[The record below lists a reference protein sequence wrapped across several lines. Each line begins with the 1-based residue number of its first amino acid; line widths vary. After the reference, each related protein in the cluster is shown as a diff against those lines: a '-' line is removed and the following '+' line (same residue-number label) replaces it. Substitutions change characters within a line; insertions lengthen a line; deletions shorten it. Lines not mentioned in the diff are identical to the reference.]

1 MAHHFVWGMTSS
13 RRRAEQL
20 RSPQGP
26 PSLLSRGGSGRSMP
40 PTPAIGD
47 ADLERGWGG
56 GGDAARRVPSPAM
69 MKMTHCRSLKED
81 GHTSRSQRLR
91 VEHGLF
97 FRCRAAC
104 ESKRCS
110 VRELNVLDAAR
121 GCLSPDQTGGRGA
134 GGAWGGT
141 AGAKNTVHFFY
152 PLAIATSHPEK
163 MSTLRWQPELV
174 CGRVRPRRLS
184 CREI

>member
-1 MAHHFVWGMTSS
+1 MLWRNSFVHPKDRLPFSPAVDLAEACRPRPRSETLTSK
-13 RRRAEQL
+13 ED
-20 RSPQGP
+20 
-26 PSLLSRGGSGRSMP
+26 GGAVA
-40 PTPAIGD
+40 TPREGC
-47 ADLERGWGG
+47 LQ
-56 GGDAARRVPSPAM
+56 PAM